1 MAWEENPRICL
12 HMQLIAILSRTE
24 VAILNNVTEYS
35 PEDLASY
42 IQQGFVTLDE
52 LVNNTDGEFTAKM
65 QLGVEKLLAGSEDED
80 FKKVMESASIADL
93 QDFLNKY
100 PMGTV
105 AHLDA
110 VRERKH
116 VLEKIPASEP
126 IVEESNG
133 EEEEWFSIKNA
144 GDIKLLEAFKEKY
157 PNTSHLFELNKL
169 ITAEKNKE
177 HSRKKSPIIL
187 KSMIN
192 KANSAEDVSK
202 IIQVLL
208 ENKTIT
214 IGMLLE
220 LIRQDHNLLSSA
232 ACNDIISRGI
242 LNRND
247 LSKCGIDNGFINKM
261 LTNARSQNFEPARPL
276 QTIAE
281 PCTEVYFWGIP
292 FSGKTCAL
300 GAILS
305 AAKNGLAARSMI
317 PDNSCQGFGYMN
329 RLSTIFSPGRIC
341 RLPGGTPVTSTYEMR
356 FDLEDQEHKIHHVAC
371 IDLAGELFTCMFMK
385 DAGEQMREDQKQALE
400 TLHNIL
406 LENRSNNRKIHFFVI
421 EYGAEK
427 RIYNGLPQAEYLN
440 SAAAHLNSIGLFD
453 SNTDAIYVLI
463 SKVDNAS
470 YEGSLEEHL
479 LKYMTKNYLGFY
491 NNLLLICKEHG
502 INKGRVKIVP
512 FSIGNVCF
520 KDYCQF
526 DATSATK
533 MVDLLVRYSCFEK
546 QGFWQKILS
555 KFRL

>member
-1 MAWEENPRICL
+1 MPKK
-12 HMQLIAILSRTE
+12 S
-24 VAILNNVTEYS
+24 AILNNVTEYS

-385 DAGEQMREDQKQALE
+385 DAGEQMRDDQKQALE

-453 SNTDAIYVLI
+453 RNTDAIYVLI

-512 FSIGNVCF
+512 FSIGKVCF

>member
-1 MAWEENPRICL
+1 MPKK
-12 HMQLIAILSRTE
+12 S
-24 VAILNNVTEYS
+24 AILNNVTEYS

-42 IQQGFVTLDE
+42 ILQGFVTLDE

-385 DAGEQMREDQKQALE
+385 DAGEQMRDDQKQALE

>member
-1 MAWEENPRICL
+1 MPKK
-12 HMQLIAILSRTE
+12 S
-24 VAILNNVTEYS
+24 AILNNVTEYS

-406 LENRSNNRKIHFFVI
+406 LENRSNNRKIHFFFI

-502 INKGRVKIVP
+502 INKGLVKIVP

>member
-1 MAWEENPRICL
+1 MPKK
-12 HMQLIAILSRTE
+12 S
-24 VAILNNVTEYS
+24 AILNNVTEYS

-371 IDLAGELFTCMFMK
+371 IDLAGELFTCMFIK

-479 LKYMTKNYLGFY
+479 LKYMTKNDLGFY

>member
-1 MAWEENPRICL
+1 MPKK
-12 HMQLIAILSRTE
+12 S
-24 VAILNNVTEYS
+24 AILNNVTEYS

-356 FDLEDQEHKIHHVAC
+356 FDLEDQEHKIHHIAC

-385 DAGEQMREDQKQALE
+385 DAGEQMRDDQKQALE

>member
-1 MAWEENPRICL
+1 MPKK
-12 HMQLIAILSRTE
+12 S
-24 VAILNNVTEYS
+24 AILNNVTEYS

-100 PMGTV
+100 PMGAV

>member
-1 MAWEENPRICL
+1 MPKK
-12 HMQLIAILSRTE
+12 S
-24 VAILNNVTEYS
+24 AILNNVTEYS

-80 FKKVMESASIADL
+80 FKKGMESASIADL

-133 EEEEWFSIKNA
+133 EEEEWSSIKNA

-192 KANSAEDVSK
+192 KANSAEDVCK

-385 DAGEQMREDQKQALE
+385 DAGEQMRDDQKQALE

>member
-1 MAWEENPRICL
+1 MPKK
-12 HMQLIAILSRTE
+12 S
-24 VAILNNVTEYS
+24 AILNNVTEYS

-65 QLGVEKLLAGSEDED
+65 QLGVEKLLAGNEDED

>member
-1 MAWEENPRICL
+1 MPKK
-12 HMQLIAILSRTE
+12 S
-24 VAILNNVTEYS
+24 AILNNVTEYS

-317 PDNSCQGFGYMN
+317 PDNSCQGFGYMK

>member
-1 MAWEENPRICL
+1 MPKK
-12 HMQLIAILSRTE
+12 S
-24 VAILNNVTEYS
+24 AILNNVTEYS

-463 SKVDNAS
+463 CKVDNAS

>member
-1 MAWEENPRICL
+1 MPKK
-12 HMQLIAILSRTE
+12 S
-24 VAILNNVTEYS
+24 AILNNVTEYS

-371 IDLAGELFTCMFMK
+371 IDLPGELFTCMFMK
-385 DAGEQMREDQKQALE
+385 DAGEQMRDDQKQALE

>member
-1 MAWEENPRICL
+1 MPKK
-12 HMQLIAILSRTE
+12 S
-24 VAILNNVTEYS
+24 AILNNVTEYS

-144 GDIKLLEAFKEKY
+144 GDIKLLEAFKKKY

-385 DAGEQMREDQKQALE
+385 DAGEQMRDDQKQALE

>member
-1 MAWEENPRICL
+1 MPKK
-12 HMQLIAILSRTE
+12 S
-24 VAILNNVTEYS
+24 AILNNVTEYS

-329 RLSTIFSPGRIC
+329 RLSTIFSPDRIC

-371 IDLAGELFTCMFMK
+371 IDLAGELFTCMFIK

>member
-1 MAWEENPRICL
+1 MPKK
-12 HMQLIAILSRTE
+12 S
-24 VAILNNVTEYS
+24 AILNNVTEYS

-52 LVNNTDGEFTAKM
+52 PVNNTDGEFTAKM

-133 EEEEWFSIKNA
+133 EEEEWSSIKNA

-192 KANSAEDVSK
+192 KANSAEDVCK

-385 DAGEQMREDQKQALE
+385 DAGEQMRDDQKQALE

>member
-1 MAWEENPRICL
+1 MPKK
-12 HMQLIAILSRTE
+12 S
-24 VAILNNVTEYS
+24 AILNNVTEYS

-116 VLEKIPASEP
+116 VLEKNPASEP

-385 DAGEQMREDQKQALE
+385 DAGEQMRDDQKQALE

>member
-1 MAWEENPRICL
+1 MPKK
-12 HMQLIAILSRTE
+12 S
-24 VAILNNVTEYS
+24 AILNNVTEYS

-133 EEEEWFSIKNA
+133 EEEEWSSIKNA

-192 KANSAEDVSK
+192 KANSAEDVCK

-385 DAGEQMREDQKQALE
+385 DAGEQMRDDQKQALE

>member
-1 MAWEENPRICL
+1 MPKK
-12 HMQLIAILSRTE
+12 S
-24 VAILNNVTEYS
+24 AILNNVTEYS

-356 FDLEDQEHKIHHVAC
+356 FDLEDREHKIHHVAC

-385 DAGEQMREDQKQALE
+385 DAGEQMRDDQKQALE

>member
-1 MAWEENPRICL
+1 MPKK
-12 HMQLIAILSRTE
+12 S
-24 VAILNNVTEYS
+24 AILNNVTEYS

-385 DAGEQMREDQKQALE
+385 DAGEQVRDDQKQALE

-546 QGFWQKILS
+546 QGFWQKVLS

>member
-1 MAWEENPRICL
+1 MPKK
-12 HMQLIAILSRTE
+12 S
-24 VAILNNVTEYS
+24 AILNNVTEYS

-329 RLSTIFSPGRIC
+329 RLSTIFSAGRIC

>member
-1 MAWEENPRICL
+1 MPKK
-12 HMQLIAILSRTE
+12 S
-24 VAILNNVTEYS
+24 AILNNVTEYS

-329 RLSTIFSPGRIC
+329 RLSTFFSPGRIC

-385 DAGEQMREDQKQALE
+385 DAGEQMRDDQKQALE

>member
-1 MAWEENPRICL
+1 MPKK
-12 HMQLIAILSRTE
+12 S
-24 VAILNNVTEYS
+24 AILNNVTEYS

-406 LENRSNNRKIHFFVI
+406 LENRSNNRKIHFLVI

-479 LKYMTKNYLGFY
+479 LKYMTKNYLGLY

>member
-1 MAWEENPRICL
+1 MPKK
-12 HMQLIAILSRTE
+12 S
-24 VAILNNVTEYS
+24 AILNNVTEYS

-65 QLGVEKLLAGSEDED
+65 QLGVEKLLAGREDED

>member
-1 MAWEENPRICL
+1 MPKK
-12 HMQLIAILSRTE
+12 S
-24 VAILNNVTEYS
+24 AILNNVTEYS

-317 PDNSCQGFGYMN
+317 PDNSCQGFDYMN

-385 DAGEQMREDQKQALE
+385 DAGEQMRDDQKQALE

>member
-1 MAWEENPRICL
+1 MPKK
-12 HMQLIAILSRTE
+12 S
-24 VAILNNVTEYS
+24 AILNNVTEYS

-220 LIRQDHNLLSSA
+220 LIRQDHNLPSSA

>member
-1 MAWEENPRICL
+1 MPKKI
-12 HMQLIAILSRTE
+12 
-24 VAILNNVTEYS
+24 AILNNVTEYS

-385 DAGEQMREDQKQALE
+385 DAGEQMRDDQKQALE

-502 INKGRVKIVP
+502 INKGRVKKVP

>member
-1 MAWEENPRICL
+1 MPKK
-12 HMQLIAILSRTE
+12 S
-24 VAILNNVTEYS
+24 AILNNVTEYS

-220 LIRQDHNLLSSA
+220 LIRQDYNLLSSA

>member
-1 MAWEENPRICL
+1 MPKK
-12 HMQLIAILSRTE
+12 S
-24 VAILNNVTEYS
+24 AILNNVTEYS

-470 YEGSLEEHL
+470 YEGSLEEHW

>member
-1 MAWEENPRICL
+1 MPKK
-12 HMQLIAILSRTE
+12 S
-24 VAILNNVTEYS
+24 AILNNVTEYS

-317 PDNSCQGFGYMN
+317 PDNSCKGFGYMN

>member
-1 MAWEENPRICL
+1 MPKK
-12 HMQLIAILSRTE
+12 S
-24 VAILNNVTEYS
+24 AILNNVTEYS

-356 FDLEDQEHKIHHVAC
+356 FDLEDQKHKIHHVAC

-385 DAGEQMREDQKQALE
+385 DAGEQMRDDQKQALE

>member
-1 MAWEENPRICL
+1 MPKK
-12 HMQLIAILSRTE
+12 S
-24 VAILNNVTEYS
+24 AILNNVTEYS

-555 KFRL
+555 KFIWGTERSV

>member
-1 MAWEENPRICL
+1 MPKK
-12 HMQLIAILSRTE
+12 S
-24 VAILNNVTEYS
+24 AILNNVTGYS

>member
-1 MAWEENPRICL
+1 MPKK
-12 HMQLIAILSRTE
+12 S
-24 VAILNNVTEYS
+24 AILNNVTEYS

-341 RLPGGTPVTSTYEMR
+341 RLPGETPVTSTYEMR

>member
-1 MAWEENPRICL
+1 MPKK
-12 HMQLIAILSRTE
+12 S
-24 VAILNNVTEYS
+24 AILNNVTEYS

-329 RLSTIFSPGRIC
+329 RLSTIFSPDRIC

>member
-1 MAWEENPRICL
+1 MPKK
-12 HMQLIAILSRTE
+12 S
-24 VAILNNVTEYS
+24 AILNNVTEYS

-208 ENKTIT
+208 ANKTIT

-385 DAGEQMREDQKQALE
+385 DAGEQMRDDQKQALE

>member
-1 MAWEENPRICL
+1 MPKK
-12 HMQLIAILSRTE
+12 S
-24 VAILNNVTEYS
+24 AILNNVTEYS

-317 PDNSCQGFGYMN
+317 RDNSCQGFGYMN

-371 IDLAGELFTCMFMK
+371 IDLAGELFTCMFIK

>member
-1 MAWEENPRICL
+1 MPKK
-12 HMQLIAILSRTE
+12 S
-24 VAILNNVTEYS
+24 AILNNVTEYS

-546 QGFWQKILS
+546 QGFWHKILS

>member
-1 MAWEENPRICL
+1 MPKK
-12 HMQLIAILSRTE
+12 S
-24 VAILNNVTEYS
+24 AILNNVTEYS

-305 AAKNGLAARSMI
+305 ASKNGLAARSMI

>member
-1 MAWEENPRICL
+1 MPKK
-12 HMQLIAILSRTE
+12 S
-24 VAILNNVTEYS
+24 AILNNVTEYS

-356 FDLEDQEHKIHHVAC
+356 FDLEYQEHKIHHVAC

>member
-1 MAWEENPRICL
+1 MPKK
-12 HMQLIAILSRTE
+12 S
-24 VAILNNVTEYS
+24 AILNNVTEYS

-261 LTNARSQNFEPARPL
+261 LTNARFQNFEPARPL

>member
-1 MAWEENPRICL
+1 MPKK
-12 HMQLIAILSRTE
+12 S
-24 VAILNNVTEYS
+24 AILNNVTEYS

-133 EEEEWFSIKNA
+133 EEEEWSSIKNA

-192 KANSAEDVSK
+192 KANSAEDVCK

-385 DAGEQMREDQKQALE
+385 DAGEQMRDDQKQALE

-470 YEGSLEEHL
+470 YEESLEEHL